1 MTDSVESAKNN
12 LTFERIVSRIKTASS
27 HIPRLFLEL
36 AVVFI
41 GVYLAFLLTDY
52 QEELEKQDIRIKFF
66 EGLIVEFDRVVFHLD
81 KEEVN
86 MLPHLSAM
94 EQISKGNQPQVPVHP
109 LYYPVPGKMVTAAF
123 DSRNFESLN
132 TSTIENI
139 VRAAPHMEELH
150 QKINMFNDFLVVH
163 LTAQESNVTC
173 CYDHEGKLFE
183 HYAWYPELIEEIHY
197 LNRYI
202 RNTIIESA
210 IPDLEELTQ

>member
-1 MTDSVESAKNN
+1 MTESVESAKDKY
-12 LTFERIVSRIKTASS
+12 TFERIASKIKTASS

-52 QEELEKQDIRIKFF
+52 QEELEKKDIRIKFF
-66 EGLIVEFDRVVFHLD
+66 ESLIVEFDRVVFHLD
-81 KEEVN
+81 EEEVN

-94 EQISKGNQPQVPVHP
+94 EQINLGKQPQIPVHP
-109 LYYPVPGKMVTAAF
+109 LYYPVPGKVVTAAF

-139 VRAAPHMEELH
+139 VLAAPHMEYLH
-150 QKINMFNDFLVVH
+150 QRINMFNDFLLV
-163 LTAQESNVTC
+163 LLADQESNGNC
-173 CYDHEGKLFE
+173 CYSDEGELLE
-183 HYAWYPELIEEIHY
+183 HYSWYPELIEEIHD

-202 RNTIIESA
+202 RDTIIESA
-210 IPDLEELTQ
+210 IPDLKKLVH